1 MANVVY
7 SGYFFHL
14 FLPKHGD
21 IKSNPGRKN
30 GQINKNLSCC
40 HRNTNRL
47 LIYNFSKISLI

>member
-21 IKSNPGRKN
+21 INSNPGRKN

-40 HRNTNRL
+40 HWNTNRL